1 MPTTSISTNTQEG
14 PPTAAEPA
22 RSTQVPDLLAPT
34 AYFRWKAVFDRAL
47 AALLLAPGL
56 PMIALMVL
64 LVRLTSRGPGIFR
77 QVRVGQDGRKFMMFK
92 IRTMKLDAEAASGPM
107 WTQVRDPRITLVGAA
122 IRKCHLD
129 ELPQLLNVLKG
140 EMSLIGPRPE
150 RPEFVH
156 VLSESIPGYLNRLV
170 VRPGVTGLAQLN
182 LPPDTDL
189 DSVGRKLV
197 LDCEYIRQAGLWLDI
212 RIFMGTFLRVFKFS
226 ERWLMLVLGLR
237 REVTIPAI
245 LRGAPTGGNG
255 DDDGNGN
262 GNGSDRTPAVRT
274 SVLIQAS
281 DELTKGDGDHSS
293 RHEHRSKQRHRR
305 EGSPKP
311 R

>member
-1 MPTTSISTNTQEG
+1 MSATNSSVIARKPRRTVAAPAWQV
-14 PPTAAEPA
+14 PTA
-22 RSTQVPDLLAPT
+22 DLLCPP
-34 AYFRWKAVFDRAL
+34 AYFRRKVVLDRTL

-77 QVRVGQDGRKFMMFK
+77 QVRVGQRGRKFKMYK
-92 IRTMKLDAEAASGPM
+92 IRTMRHDAEAASGPV
-107 WTQVRDPRITLVGAA
+107 WTQARDPRVTLVGGVL
-122 IRKCHLD
+122 RKFHLD

-156 VLSESIPGYLNRLV
+156 VLAEAIPGYLNRLV
-170 VRPGVTGLAQLN
+170 VPPGVTGLAQLN

-189 DSVGRKLV
+189 DSVRRKLV
-197 LDCEYIRQAGLWLDI
+197 LDCEYIRRAGLRLDI
-212 RIFMGTFLRVFKFS
+212 RLSLGTLLRIFKVP
-226 ERWLMLVLGLR
+226 ERWLLFVLGLR

-245 LRGAPTGGNG
+245 PEGVSSG
-255 DDDGNGN
+255 GN
-262 GNGSDRTPAVRT
+262 GNGSDHAPATPT
-274 SVLIQAS
+274 SVLIQAAG
-281 DELTKGDGDHSS
+281 DQAKGDGDPSS
-293 RHEHRSKQRHRR
+293 HHHRRSKHLRGH
-305 EGSPKP
+305 GHVKP